1 MHTETTHSSGYWL
14 GTVLLLYLH
23 RPATDRVADIVTT
36 QDTTIQYTDLVSTHM
51 TYFSLVSA
59 VPNDHVLAWWAGND
73 LYVTEEQYYCRAV
86 RCLSIRMHQPG

>member
-36 QDTTIQYTDLVSTHM
+36 QDTIIHSKGDAQTAHGDY
-51 TYFSLVSA
+51 A
-59 VPNDHVLAWWAGND
+59 
-73 LYVTEEQYYCRAV
+73 
-86 RCLSIRMHQPG
+86 